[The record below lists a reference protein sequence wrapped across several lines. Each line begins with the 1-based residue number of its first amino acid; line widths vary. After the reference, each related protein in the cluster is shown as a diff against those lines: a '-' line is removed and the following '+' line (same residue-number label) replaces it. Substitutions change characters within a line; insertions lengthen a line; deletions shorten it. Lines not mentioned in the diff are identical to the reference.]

1 MLASFGL
8 FGGACASTTTPN
20 RGAVEF
26 ADVDADVDALAAI
39 DAYIAKHPV
48 DRSNAGWRLQVPH
61 PPSVKF
67 DPERQYYW
75 ALHTSEGLIKI
86 RLFSDVAP
94 RHPSSTIYLTRL
106 GFYSDLAFHRIIP
119 GFMMQGG
126 DPLGDGR
133 GGPGFRYGGELRN
146 GKSHNG
152 FGVVSM
158 ANAGRRTDGSQFFIL
173 FGPALHLN
181 FKHTIFG
188 LLREGF
194 NTLDALEALADP
206 NANNGVPPLET
217 ITIQSATITV
227 E

>member
-1 MLASFGL
+1 MLASLGL
-8 FGGACASTTTPN
+8 FGGACASTQPPN

-26 ADVDADVDALAAI
+26 ADVDADVDALAVI
-39 DAYIAKHPV
+39 DAYIAEHPV

-94 RHPSSTIYLTRL
+94 RHVSSTIYLTRL
-106 GFYSDLAFHRIIP
+106 GFYSDLPFHRIIP

-146 GKSHNG
+146 GKSHKG

-173 FGPALHLN
+173 FKAARNLDG
-181 FKHTIFG
+181 KHAVFG
-188 LLREGF
+188 KVVEGAGTVKSIEFYGSKSGEPKKPVLLRRAEILVG
-194 NTLDALEALADP
+194 TGD
-206 NANNGVPPLET
+206 
-217 ITIQSATITV
+217 
-227 E
+227 